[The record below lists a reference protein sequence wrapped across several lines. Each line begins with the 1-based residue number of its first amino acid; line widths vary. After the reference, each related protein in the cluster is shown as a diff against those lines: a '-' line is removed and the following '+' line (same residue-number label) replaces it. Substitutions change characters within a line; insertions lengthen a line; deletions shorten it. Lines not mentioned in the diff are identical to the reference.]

1 LSVLPVSGHIIKTD
15 NTRRHHHE
23 SQKAIQEPLQKNLL
37 QESKE
42 LCQSPLEALKHSHL
56 VDMDGTVAEFCEI
69 IAADKHLFSC
79 EHRSNFPEYT
89 SYTQKKLDLYDAVDQ
104 IIEIEKARRRSPIC

>member
-1 LSVLPVSGHIIKTD
+1 
-15 NTRRHHHE
+15 
-23 SQKAIQEPLQKNLL
+23 
-37 QESKE
+37 
-42 LCQSPLEALKHSHL
+42 
-56 VDMDGTVAEFCEI
+56 MDGTVAEFCEI

-104 IIEIEKARRRSPIC
+104 IIEIEKARRQSPIC